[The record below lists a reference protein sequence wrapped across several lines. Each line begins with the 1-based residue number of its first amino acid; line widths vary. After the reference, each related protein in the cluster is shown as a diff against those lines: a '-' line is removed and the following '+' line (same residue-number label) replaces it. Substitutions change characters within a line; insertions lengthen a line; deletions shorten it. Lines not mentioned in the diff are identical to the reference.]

1 MLRRDL
7 RTLDLLREVEN
18 RIAFIGVKCSPFHTP
33 KVIVLP
39 KGPGIELEL
48 RYEATSEVYFVVR
61 IMPLLIVPGHLRILS
76 PDKLRDACSCGRSNS
91 SQTETRF
98 SRQALASQATLPGKC
113 SVKSRLI
120 VAELPRSFPLE
131 SDALPSIYHPYRW
144 CMEGDMAQII
154 HQLRP
159 KPADSE
165 KITINL
171 GYVDLGQIDLMVQ
184 EGFYS
189 NRTDFI
195 RSAIRNQLERHAD
208 VVKQS
213 ALRKSLDL
221 GLRHYSRDDLEAA
234 RRAGEMLQIHV
245 LGLASIALDV
255 TPELARATIASVVVL
270 GSLHASPAV
279 KDALADR
286 MR

>member
-1 MLRRDL
+1 MARSLRGAYL
-7 RTLDLLREVEN
+7 
-18 RIAFIGVKCSPFHTP
+18 
-33 KVIVLP
+33 
-39 KGPGIELEL
+39 KG
-48 RYEATSEVYFVVR
+48 
-61 IMPLLIVPGHLRILS
+61 
-76 PDKLRDACSCGRSNS
+76 
-91 SQTETRF
+91 
-98 SRQALASQATLPGKC
+98 ALN
-113 SVKSRLI
+113 
-120 VAELPRSFPLE
+120 
-131 SDALPSIYHPYRW
+131 HPYAIHPDGEWRIF
-144 CMEGDMAQII
+144 MADNVRE
-154 HQLRP
+154 LRP
-159 KPADSE
+159 KPPETE

-171 GYVDLGQIDLMVQ
+171 GYVDLGHIDLMVQ

-195 RSAIRNQLERHAD
+195 RTAIRNQLERHAD

-213 ALRKSLDL
+213 TVRKRLDL

-234 RRAGEMLQIHV
+234 RRSGEMLQIHV